1 MSTAINIAKWVVPPD
16 VVGYT
21 PSEFAIIKF
30 LVRINQLIRMVGS
43 TFNTVGATVTNFDE
57 IFPGFPLVTDEQNT
71 QMRYMLSD
79 TQYKKAMSLYS
90 QWKPLIEEDIKSLKE
105 EGKESLLSVLDKH
118 DVKAIPVLEKHV
130 GLCASLTIL
139 KVAQFFV
146 QNNANRQLHY
156 LFVMLKEIVDCAR
169 KVHLTATPSEYP
181 DLTSLTQGVDIQAML
196 KNPDLQKITNSPFM
210 ANFMKGLGANLG
222 NLGNLGNTGNSS

>member
-1 MSTAINIAKWVVPPD
+1 MSASINVAKWVVPPD

-30 LVRINQLIRMVGS
+30 LVRVNQLIRMVAS
-43 TFNTVGATVTNFDE
+43 TFNTVADTVSYFDTS
-57 IFPGFPLVTDEQNT
+57 FPGFPLVTDENNT

-79 TQYKKAMSLYS
+79 AQYAKAMSLYA
-90 QWKPLIEEDIKSLKE
+90 QWKPLIDEDIKHLKG
-105 EGKESLLSVLDKH
+105 EGKESLLSLLDKH
-118 DVKAIPVLEKHV
+118 DVNAIPALQQHV
-130 GLCASLTIL
+130 GLCTSLTI
-139 KVAQFFV
+139 VRVTQFFV
-146 QNNANRQLHY
+146 QNNAKRQLHY
-156 LFVMLKEIVDCAR
+156 LFVMLKEIAECAR
-169 KVHLTATPSEYP
+169 KVHLTATPSEFP
-181 DLTSLTQGVDIQAML
+181 ELASLAQGVDIQNIL